1 MKEFDELIDLLSW
14 AYVQGYKHASDVVAQ
29 TVPAPDKLKDMFTKM
44 MKDKQ
49 EKENKTTLKKE

>member
-29 TVPAPDKLKDMFTKM
+29 TVPKSDKLKDMFTKM

-49 EKENKTTLKKE
+49 EKEKNPPLKKE